1 MVHLE
6 VHSHYSLLEGTA
18 SVRQLVAR
26 AVEHGMGALALV
38 DTDGMHGAVP
48 FYQAARAAGV
58 HPLIGVRLGD
68 AVLLARDR
76 AGYGRLCG
84 IITAVRLGK
93 VSVDALGQWPFDFDA
108 GGLFLMSGNRRL
120 IEQWVGS
127 GFQPLVMLTHY
138 GGGRSHYHVSRL
150 YDYAKARGLRP
161 VAVRPAHFLDPAHYR
176 THRVLAAIRHNTTV
190 DCLRRDEVAPAEHHF
205 LPPRQMERLYGDW
218 PGALMNTEWVAEQ
231 CGVQLELGTPLFPQ
245 MHLPRGESAFSVLWK
260 KTFAGAETRYHTLTP
275 AIMDRLHYELGIIEQ
290 LGFAPYFLIV
300 EDIVR
305 FARERD
311 IPVSGRGSAAN
322 SVVAYALGITRVDPF
337 EYGLYFERFLNLER
351 TDCPDIDIDFCWRRR
366 DEVVEYVYERYG
378 RDRVAMICTFHTFR
392 ARAALREVAKAH
404 GLTDKE
410 VGAVIRHVPHYGAG
424 DLRRL
429 AAHIPECRGLPLDE
443 EPWAGILD
451 VAERIDGQP
460 RHVALHPCGLVI
472 APERLTNFVP
482 LQRAAKGFVVTQY
495 DMGPI
500 EALGL
505 IKMDLLGH
513 RSLTVISDTL
523 ASIETNRG
531 QTVDIEAVQDGDPL
545 TAELLCAGQT
555 IGCFQ
560 IESPAMRGLLPKL
573 RTADID
579 MVIKALSLIRPGPS
593 GSGMKERF
601 IARCR
606 GEEPADYIHPAL
618 AEVLGDTYGVMLYQ
632 EDILKV
638 AAAVA
643 GMSLAEADGLRRA
656 MSKKRGPGEM
666 ARHMQTFVEK
676 AVAAGASEA
685 VAQEIW
691 ERIANFAA
699 YSYCKAHAATYGEI
713 AYQCTYLKAHY
724 APEFLAAVLTN
735 RGGFYAPHVYLE
747 EAKRLGVEVRPP
759 CVNRSRYEYTPEDD
773 AMRVGFVE
781 VRNLNEKSVD
791 AILDARAKDGPF
803 RSLTDLLERT
813 GIPFADAEA
822 LFQAGALDG
831 LTDAGPRPMQMWA
844 LRTWA
849 GGKRAAQVA
858 EPLVEYGVQ
867 QHIPLFPDY
876 CWRRYLDQQW
886 TALGLLANPRAH
898 PLQYYQALLQERQL
912 VLSSDLTRFHGQV
925 VRTAGWLIAQRRVA
939 LKDGRGIMKFMTL
952 EDPGGTYEVVVF
964 PETYQ
969 TYGHLLTSLGPYIV
983 TGKVQREHDA
993 HALIAAHIERVGEGL
1008 TQAG

>member
-26 AVEHGMGALALV
+26 AVELDMPALALT
-38 DTDGMHGAVP
+38 DTGGLHGAVP
-48 FYQAARAAGV
+48 FYKAARAAGI
-58 HPLIGVRLGD
+58 HPILGVRLGD
-68 AVLLARDR
+68 ALLIARDR
-76 AGYGRLCG
+76 AGYARLCG

-93 VSVDALGQWPFDFDA
+93 TDAAALGTWPFEFDA
-108 GGLFLMSGNRRL
+108 AGLFLLSGNRQIL
-120 IEQWVGS
+120 EQWVGR
-127 GFQPLVMLTHY
+127 GFDPLVMLTHY
-138 GGGRSHYHVSRL
+138 GGGRSHYHIAQL
-150 YDYAKARGLRP
+150 HDYAKARGLRP
-161 VAVRPAHFLDPAHYR
+161 VAVRPIHFLDPPHYR

-190 DCLRRDEVAPAEHHF
+190 DCLAQDEVAPPEHHF
-205 LPPRQMERLYGDW
+205 LPPHLMERLYHDW
-218 PGALMNTEWVAEQ
+218 PDALANTEWVAEQ
-231 CGVQLELGTPLFPQ
+231 CDVQLELGTPLFPK
-245 MHLPRGESAFSVLWK
+245 MAMPPGESPFSVLWK
-260 KTFAGAETRYHTLTP
+260 NTFAGAKKRYQPLTP
-275 AIMDRLHYELGIIEQ
+275 TIMDRLHYELDIIGR

-305 FARERD
+305 FARERG

-322 SVVAYALGITRVDPF
+322 SAVAYVLGITRVDPF
-337 EYGLYFERFLNLER
+337 KYDLYFERFLNMAR

-366 DEVVEYVYERYG
+366 DEVVDYVYERYG
-378 RDRVAMICTFHTFR
+378 HDRVAMICTFHTFR

-404 GLTDKE
+404 GLTE
-410 VGAVIRHVPHYGAG
+410 QEIGAVTRRIPHYGAG
-424 DLRRL
+424 DLRRV
-429 AAHIPECRGLPLDE
+429 AAHIPECRGLPLHE

-451 VAERIDGQP
+451 VAEQIDGQP

-500 EALGL
+500 EDLGL

-531 QTVDIEAVQDGDPL
+531 HTIDIESVPDGDPL
-545 TAELLCAGQT
+545 TAELLRAGRT

-560 IESPAMRGLLPKL
+560 IESPAMRGLLPKVK
-573 RTADID
+573 TGDTGMI
-579 MVIKALSLIRPGPS
+579 IKALSLIRPGPS

-606 GEEPADYIHPAL
+606 GEEPPGYIHPAL
-618 AEVLGDTYGVMLYQ
+618 ETVLGDTFGVMLYQ

-656 MSKKRGPGEM
+656 MSKKRSPGQM
-666 ARHMQTFVEK
+666 ARHMQTFMEK
-676 AVAAGASEA
+676 AMALGASEA

-724 APEFLAAVLTN
+724 TPEFLAAVLTN

-759 CVNRSRYEYTPEDD
+759 CVNRSRFEYTPEDD
-773 AMRVGFVE
+773 AIRVGFVE
-781 VRNLNEKSVD
+781 VRNLGQKSITSLLEK
-791 AILDARAKDGPF
+791 REKDGPF
-803 RSLTDLLERT
+803 TGLTDLLERT
-813 GIPFADAEA
+813 AIPFADAEA
-822 LFQAGALDG
+822 LFQSGAFDG
-831 LTDAGPRPMQMWA
+831 LAGAGPRPMQMWA
-844 LRTWA
+844 LRVWER
-849 GGKRAAQVA
+849 GKRTPRVA
-858 EPLVEYGVQ
+858 EPLLEYGPQ

-898 PLQYYQALLQERQL
+898 PLQYYQALLQGRAL
-912 VLSSDLTRFHGQV
+912 VLSVDLPRYAGQTV
-925 VRTAGWLIAQRRVA
+925 SAAGWLIAQRRVA
-939 LKDGRGIMKFMTL
+939 LKDGRGVMKFMTL

-969 TYGHLLTSLGPYIV
+969 TYGHLLTTLGPYII
-983 TGKVQREHDA
+983 TGEIQCEHDA
-993 HALIAAHIERVGEGL
+993 HALIAEHIERVGEGL
-1008 TQAG
+1008 RQAG